1 MDNRKSDTSIIP
13 KKLLITVEGRDVHF
27 IASSKSE
34 SCRRR
39 RADIMVNELLGIQ
52 YNIAKANVTVKPD
65 IIILGIPGGI
75 MPINKYLHNYF
86 GEFTYMVCNALK
98 VDIGIL
104 CSYYAQ
110 NIDSGYVS
118 EIERLCAYRYNIPQ
132 VNFYI
137 SENKMKTDSENKLE
151 IGIYRLGK
159 NIIDSL
165 NISNHNLQNV
175 KSCFDNNNSLEELWY
190 QVECK
195 LAENVECIV

>member
-1 MDNRKSDTSIIP
+1 MNQFEMKQLAYQSNLKNRALQVLLYLIDRANKEQTCFPAMPTIGRELHISI
-13 KKLLITVEGRDVHF
+13 
-27 IASSKSE
+27 S
-34 SCRRR
+34 
-39 RADIMVNELLGIQ
+39 
-52 YNIAKANVTVKPD
+52 TVKRA
-65 IIILGIPGGI
+65 
-75 MPINKYLHNYF
+75 
-86 GEFTYMVCNALK
+86 MVCNALK